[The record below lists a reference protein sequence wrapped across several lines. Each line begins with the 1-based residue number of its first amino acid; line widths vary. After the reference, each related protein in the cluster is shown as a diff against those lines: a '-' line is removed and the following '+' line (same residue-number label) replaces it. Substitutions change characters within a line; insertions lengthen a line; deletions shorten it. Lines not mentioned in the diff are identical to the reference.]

1 MIIRIKFLGSLQYDL
16 KQKSFKYPIEPGTSI
31 RDIVSE
37 LTKNPQFTELKN
49 FFSESLDVK
58 RSLLIFRN
66 DQEISVL
73 DGMTTLVNAED
84 TLSFIPV
91 IHGG

>member
-1 MIIRIKFLGSLQYDL
+1 MTIQIRFLGSLQYDL
-16 KQKSFKYPIEPGTSI
+16 KQQSFTYQIYTETSI

-37 LTKNPQFTELKN
+37 LIENPQFIELRS

-66 DQEISVL
+66 DQEISAL
-73 DGMTTLVNAED
+73 EGMTTKVRTDD

>member
-1 MIIRIKFLGSLQYDL
+1 MIIRIKFLGSLQYDF
-16 KQKSFKYPIEPGTSI
+16 KQQSFTYSIESGTSVH
-31 RDIVSE
+31 DIVSE
-37 LTKNPQFTELKN
+37 LIKNPQLTELKN

-73 DGMTTLVNAED
+73 DGMKTIVHGDD

>member
-1 MIIRIKFLGSLQYDL
+1 MTIQIRFLGSLQYDL
-16 KQKSFKYPIEPGTSI
+16 KQQSFTYQIHTESSI

-37 LTKNPQFTELKN
+37 LIEKPQFIELRS

-66 DQEISVL
+66 DQEISAL
-73 DGMTTLVNAED
+73 EGMKTKVKTDD

>member
-1 MIIRIKFLGSLQYDL
+1 MTIQIRFLGSLQYDL
-16 KQKSFKYPIEPGTSI
+16 KQQSFTYQIHTESSI

-37 LTKNPQFTELKN
+37 LIENPQFKELRS

-66 DQEISVL
+66 DQEISAL
-73 DGMTTLVNAED
+73 EGMTTKVKTDD

>member
-1 MIIRIKFLGSLQYDL
+1 MKIRIRFLGSLQYDI
-16 KQKSFKYPIEPGTSI
+16 KQKSFNYQIKSEISI
-31 RDIVSE
+31 REIVSE
-37 LTKNPQFTELKN
+37 LIENPQFKELRS

-66 DQEISVL
+66 DQEISAL
-73 DGMTTLVNAED
+73 EGMTTKVKTDD